1 MTAQAT
7 LHNRVLEVPVGV
19 GIGGGSKI
27 NAGFCTLPNVESNF
41 QLLPWTMDIYG
52 IYSELSLGE
61 QDKFGEMIRNQKQ
74 PKFQGHSIYLSLKCL
89 SVRGLELS
97 KARRLIQS
105 S

>member
-1 MTAQAT
+1 MTAKAT

-61 QDKFGEMIRNQKQ
+61 QDKF
-74 PKFQGHSIYLSLKCL
+74 F
-89 SVRGLELS
+89 
-97 KARRLIQS
+97 
-105 S
+105 